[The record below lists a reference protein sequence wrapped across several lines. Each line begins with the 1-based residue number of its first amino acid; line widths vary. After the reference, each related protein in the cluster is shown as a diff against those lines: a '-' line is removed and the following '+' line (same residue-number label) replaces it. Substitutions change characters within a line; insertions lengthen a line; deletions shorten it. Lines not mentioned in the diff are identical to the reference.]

1 MGVNARKANPM
12 GLKAEIQEA
21 MKAAMKRGDRVSVST
36 YRLLLSALHNEEIKS
51 RKELNTEEIH
61 RVVSTLCKQRTE
73 AIDLY
78 RKGGR
83 AELAEKEEAEL
94 KVLQRLLPEPF
105 SESEVRA
112 LIKASIEEVGAK
124 GVQDLGKVMKQLM
137 PKVSGRTDGKRVNEL
152 AKELLGG

>member
-1 MGVNARKANPM
+1 M
-12 GLKAEIQEA
+12 GLKVEIQEA
-21 MKAAMKRGDRVSVST
+21 MKAAMKSGDRLTVST

-73 AIDLY
+73 AIELY

-83 AELAEKEEAEL
+83 AELAEKEDAEL
-94 KVLQRLLPEPF
+94 KVLQRLLPEPL
-105 SESEVRA
+105 SEDEVRA

-124 GVQDLGKVMKQLM
+124 NVQDLGKVMKQLM

-152 AKELLGG
+152 AKELLGS